1 MNSLALVSVLIRTKD
16 RKSLLCEAIDS
27 VLAQNY
33 SSIEIIIIN
42 DGGADYSTEI
52 LADYADQPRNIR
64 WLNNAGQHGRSH
76 AANLALEDAQGEFCL
91 FLDDDDSI
99 DPEHIANLTKTLSN
113 QDIYSLAYSAV
124 RVIADGIAEEVP
136 SFAHPFDP
144 VRLMIEN
151 YIPIHAVL
159 FKRSLLS
166 NGIRFD
172 PAFDR
177 FEDWDFW
184 LQLAQQHAFKFIN
197 KCTASYRVD
206 NSSGFGAKDNID
218 NDMDAYRLAVY
229 KKWLALWSDE
239 KIIALLNRS
248 REFPR
253 ISVLEK
259 SLENL
264 GTELTNKLTFISEL
278 STRLDDRDRKILSQ
292 QKQIGKKEQKLQAV
306 GKALQESEKAL
317 QESENEATAQ
327 KNLNQALSDELQVIY
342 NSRSWKLTRPLR
354 ALTIAR
360 YFIRT
365 EGVLGLF
372 ARLRTK
378 HEPRLSHIQK
388 IKVESPVSDKF
399 STLSFPVFEKPSVS
413 IVIPVFNKY
422 QYTFHCLKSI
432 LDHTDEESYEVIVVD
447 DLSSDKTQTMLAG
460 IKGITV
466 ISNEE
471 NLGFINSC
479 NKGAESA
486 KGQFLLLLNN
496 DTEVRDGWL
505 KAMRQTFQ
513 DFPDAGLVGA
523 RLEFADGTLQE
534 AGGIV
539 WQDGSAWNYGRG
551 DDPNNP
557 MYNYCRQVDYC
568 SGACLMIPL
577 NDFSALGGFDTHYV
591 PAYYEDTDLA
601 FKVRETGKK
610 VYYQPNATLTHFEGV
625 TSGTDTGSGIKKYQQ
640 INHKKFF
647 SRWEETLKQH
657 RPNARL
663 PYLEKER
670 HVQKRILIIDAR
682 VLMPDR
688 DSGSL
693 RMFNILK
700 ILQNIGYKVTFFPAN
715 LHCHNKYT
723 PQMQAI
729 GIECLYVPYVKSIGN
744 YLEEYGQYFNAVILS
759 RADTAE
765 MFIDDVKQYCT
776 NAKIIFDTVD
786 LHFLREE
793 REAKLTRDKI
803 LADSAAMRK
812 TQELALARKADTTL
826 VVSPVELDLFKEE
839 APDVNVN
846 LLSNIHQL
854 YETGNSFKERKDILF
869 IGGFEHPP
877 NTDAMLWFLDAIFP
891 IVQKENPDIR
901 LIIIGGHVPEELKN
915 KANDSIII
923 TGFVG
928 DIKPLFDKIRLS
940 IAPLRYGAGVKGKI
954 NSSMSF
960 GVPVVATN
968 IAAEGMKL
976 VHEKDVLIADEPEE
990 FTREIMR
997 LYFDA
1002 TLWQA
1007 LSEAGKQNIEE
1018 HFSFATAEAQ
1028 LRAVL

>member
-1 MNSLALVSVLIRTKD
+1 
-16 RKSLLCEAIDS
+16 
-27 VLAQNY
+27 
-33 SSIEIIIIN
+33 
-42 DGGADYSTEI
+42 
-52 LADYADQPRNIR
+52 
-64 WLNNAGQHGRSH
+64 
-76 AANLALEDAQGEFCL
+76 
-91 FLDDDDSI
+91 
-99 DPEHIANLTKTLSN
+99 
-113 QDIYSLAYSAV
+113 
-124 RVIADGIAEEVP
+124 
-136 SFAHPFDP
+136 
-144 VRLMIEN
+144 
-151 YIPIHAVL
+151 
-159 FKRSLLS
+159 
-166 NGIRFD
+166 
-172 PAFDR
+172 
-177 FEDWDFW
+177 
-184 LQLAQQHAFKFIN
+184 
-197 KCTASYRVD
+197 
-206 NSSGFGAKDNID
+206 
-218 NDMDAYRLAVY
+218 
-229 KKWLALWSDE
+229 
-239 KIIALLNRS
+239 
-248 REFPR
+248 
-253 ISVLEK
+253 
-259 SLENL
+259 
-264 GTELTNKLTFISEL
+264 
-278 STRLDDRDRKILSQ
+278 
-292 QKQIGKKEQKLQAV
+292 
-306 GKALQESEKAL
+306 
-317 QESENEATAQ
+317 
-327 KNLNQALSDELQVIY
+327 
-342 NSRSWKLTRPLR
+342 
-354 ALTIAR
+354 
-360 YFIRT
+360 
-365 EGVLGLF
+365 
-372 ARLRTK
+372 
-378 HEPRLSHIQK
+378 
-388 IKVESPVSDKF
+388 
-399 STLSFPVFEKPSVS
+399 
-413 IVIPVFNKY
+413 
-422 QYTFHCLKSI
+422 
-432 LDHTDEESYEVIVVD
+432 
-447 DLSSDKTQTMLAG
+447 
-460 IKGITV
+460 
-466 ISNEE
+466 
-471 NLGFINSC
+471 
-479 NKGAESA
+479 
-486 KGQFLLLLNN
+486 
-496 DTEVRDGWL
+496 
-505 KAMRQTFQ
+505 
-513 DFPDAGLVGA
+513 
-523 RLEFADGTLQE
+523 
-534 AGGIV
+534 
-539 WQDGSAWNYGRG
+539 
-551 DDPNNP
+551 
-557 MYNYCRQVDYC
+557 
-568 SGACLMIPL
+568 
-577 NDFSALGGFDTHYV
+577 
-591 PAYYEDTDLA
+591 
-601 FKVRETGKK
+601 
-610 VYYQPNATLTHFEGV
+610 
-625 TSGTDTGSGIKKYQQ
+625 
-640 INHKKFF
+640 
-647 SRWEETLKQH
+647 
-657 RPNARL
+657 
-663 PYLEKER
+663 
-670 HVQKRILIIDAR
+670 
-682 VLMPDR
+682 MPDR

-990 FTREIMR
+990 FAREIMR

>member
-16 RKSLLCEAIDS
+16 RKSLLCAAIDS
-27 VLAQNY
+27 VLAQSY
-33 SSIEIIIIN
+33 DSIEIIVIN
-42 DGGADYSTEI
+42 DGGADYSAEI
-52 LADYADQPRNIR
+52 LADYADQARTLR
-64 WLNNAGQHGRSH
+64 WINNTGKHGRSH
-76 AANLALEDAQGEFCL
+76 AANLALEQAQGEFCL

-99 DPEHIANLTKTLSN
+99 DPAHIANLANALN
-113 QDIYSLAYSAV
+113 DQDIYPLAYSAV
-124 RVIADGIAEEVP
+124 RVITDGITEETP

-144 VRLMIEN
+144 VRLMVEN
-151 YIPIHAVL
+151 YIPIHAAL

-166 NGIRFD
+166 AGVRFD

-184 LQLAQQHAFKFIN
+184 LQIAQQHAFTFVDQ
-197 KCTASYRVD
+197 CTASYRVD
-206 NSSGFGAKDNID
+206 SSSGFGAKENTDDN
-218 NDMDAYRLAVY
+218 MDAYRIALY

-239 KIIALLNRS
+239 QLIVLLNRS

-253 ISVLEK
+253 ISVLEN
-259 SLENL
+259 SLESL
-264 GTELTNKLTFISEL
+264 GTDIANKLTFIAEL
-278 STRLDDRDRKILSQ
+278 SARLDDRDSKVLSQ
-292 QKQIGKKEQKLQAV
+292 QKQIAAKERDFKETAKK
-306 GKALQESEKAL
+306 LQESD
-317 QESENEATAQ
+317 NEAKAQ
-327 KNLNQALSDELQVIY
+327 RNLNQALNDELQVIY

-354 ALTIAR
+354 ALTVAR

-365 EGVLGLF
+365 EGILGLL
-372 ARLRTK
+372 ARFRLK
-378 HEPRLSHIQK
+378 LEPRFSHIET
-388 IKVESPVSDKF
+388 IKAESPITDKY
-399 STLSFPVFEKPSVS
+399 SPLSFPVFEKPTVS

-432 LDHTDEESYEVIVVD
+432 LEHTDDESYEVIVVD
-447 DLSSDKTQTMLAG
+447 DCSSDKTQTMLAG

-486 KGQFLLLLNN
+486 KGKFLLLLNN
-496 DTEVRDGWL
+496 DTEVRHDWL
-505 KAMRQTFQ
+505 RAMRQTFQ

-523 RLEFADGTLQE
+523 RLVFADGTLQE

-557 MYNYCRQVDYC
+557 AYTYCRQVDYC

-577 NDFSALGGFDTHYV
+577 DDFSALGGFDTYYV

-610 VYYQPNATLTHFEGV
+610 VYYQPTATLIHFEGV

-647 SRWEETLKQH
+647 ARWQETLKQH
-657 RPNARL
+657 RPNAQL

-682 VLMPDR
+682 VLMPDH

-700 ILQNIGYKVTFFPAN
+700 ILQNIGYKVTFLPAN
-715 LHCHNKYT
+715 LHCHEKYT

-729 GIECLYVPYVKSIGN
+729 GIECLYVPYVKSAGD

-765 MFIDDVKQYCT
+765 KFIDEVKQYCT
-776 NAKIIFDTVD
+776 NARIIFDTVD

-793 REAKLTRDKI
+793 REAKLNNDKV

-826 VVSPVELDLFKEE
+826 VVSPIELELFKEE
-839 APDVNVN
+839 APDLNIN
-846 LLSNIHQL
+846 LLSNIHQI
-854 YETGNSFKERKDILF
+854 YATGKSFQDRTNMLF
-869 IGGFEHPP
+869 IGNFEHPP
-877 NTDAMLWFLDAIFP
+877 NTDAMRFFLDEVFP
-891 IVQKENPDIR
+891 IVHKQNPDLKL
-901 LIIIGGHVPEELKN
+901 LIVGGHVPASI
-915 KANDSIII
+915 KARASEHIII
-923 TGFVG
+923 TGFVEEIEPIFN
-928 DIKPLFDKIRLS
+928 DIRIS

-960 GVPVVATN
+960 GVPMVVST
-968 IAAEGMKL
+968 IAAEGMNL
-976 VHEKDVLIADEPEE
+976 VHDSDILIADEPEDIA
-990 FTREIMR
+990 REILR
-997 LYFDA
+997 LYSDA
-1002 TLWQA
+1002 ALWQS

>member
-1 MNSLALVSVLIRTKD
+1 MNSLALISVLIRTKD

-27 VLAQNY
+27 ILAQNY
-33 SSIEIIIIN
+33 SNIEVIIIN
-42 DGGADYSTEI
+42 DDGADYSAEI
-52 LADYADQPRNIR
+52 LADYADQGRNIR
-64 WLNNAGQHGRSH
+64 WLNNTGQHGRSH
-76 AANLALEDAQGEFCL
+76 AANLALEQAQGEFCL

-99 DPEHIANLTKTLSN
+99 DPEHIANLAKALTD
-113 QDIYSLAYSAV
+113 QDIYALAYSAV
-124 RVIADGIAEEVP
+124 RVIADGITEEVP

-159 FKRSLLS
+159 FKRSLL
-166 NGIRFD
+166 NEGFRFD

-184 LQLAQQHAFKFIN
+184 LQLAQQHAFKFIEQ
-197 KCTASYRVD
+197 CTASYRVD

-218 NDMDAYRLAVY
+218 KDMDAYRLAIY

-239 KIIALLNRS
+239 KIIALFGRS

-264 GTELTNKLTFISEL
+264 GAEITNKLTFIAEL
-278 STRLDDRDRKILSQ
+278 GTRLDDRDRKVLSQ
-292 QKQIGKKEQKLQAV
+292 QKQLAAKEQELQVV
-306 GKALQESEKAL
+306 GKEL
-317 QESENEATAQ
+317 QESENQATAQ
-327 KNLNQALSDELQVIY
+327 RNLNQALNDQLQIIY

-365 EGVLGLF
+365 EGFLGLL
-372 ARLRTK
+372 ARLRIK
-378 HEPRLSHIQK
+378 LEPRFSHIEK
-388 IKVESPVSDKF
+388 IKAESAVSDKF
-399 STLSFPVFEKPSVS
+399 SPLSFPVFKKPTVS

-432 LDHTDEESYEVIVVD
+432 LEHTDDESYEVIVVD
-447 DLSSDKTQTMLAG
+447 DCSSDQTQTMLAG

-466 ISNEE
+466 INNEE

-496 DTEVRDGWL
+496 DTEVRYGWL
-505 KAMRQTFQ
+505 QAMRQTFQ

-523 RLEFADGTLQE
+523 RLVFADGTLQE

-557 MYNYCRQVDYC
+557 AYTYCRQVDYC

-577 NDFSALGGFDTHYV
+577 DDFSALGGFDTHYL

-610 VYYQPNATLTHFEGV
+610 VYYQPNATLIHFEGV

-647 SRWEETLKQH
+647 ARWQQTLKQH

-682 VLMPDR
+682 VLMPDH

-700 ILQNIGYKVTFFPAN
+700 ILQNIGYKVTFLPAN
-715 LHCHNKYT
+715 LHCHEKYT

-729 GIECLYVPYVKSIGN
+729 GIECLYVPYVKSISN
-744 YLEEYGQYFNAVILS
+744 YLEEFGQYFNAVILS

-765 MFIDDVKQYCT
+765 KFIDDVKQYCI

-793 REAKLTRDKI
+793 REAKLNNDKV

-826 VVSPVELDLFKEE
+826 VVSPIELQLFKQE
-839 APDVNVN
+839 APDLKIN
-846 LLSNIHQL
+846 LLSNIHHT
-854 YETGNSFKERKDILF
+854 YATGKSFQERANMLF
-869 IGGFEHPP
+869 IGNFEHPP
-877 NTDAMLWFLDAIFP
+877 NTDAMVFFLDNVFP
-891 IVQKENPDIR
+891 IVHKQNPELKL
-901 LIIIGGHVPEELKN
+901 LIVGGHVPASI
-915 KANDSIII
+915 KARANEHIVI
-923 TGFVG
+923 TGFVEEIEPIFN
-928 DIKPLFDKIRLS
+928 DIRIS

-960 GVPVVATN
+960 GVPMVVSTV
-968 IAAEGMKL
+968 AAEGMNL
-976 VHEKDVLIADEPEE
+976 VHDTDILIADEPEE
-990 FTREIMR
+990 FAKEIMR
-997 LYFDA
+997 LYSDA
-1002 TLWQA
+1002 ALWQS